1 MIKARS
7 REDRLFDALNYSLVL
22 LLCAIVIYP
31 LYFIIVASF
40 SDPYEVNTGQMWLFP
55 TEISFE
61 GYKRIF
67 QNDTLW
73 LGYRNSLIYMVI
85 GTCINVV
92 LTITGAYPLSRKD
105 FYGRGFFMVMIVFTM
120 FFSGGLIPTYLLVK
134 DFGMVNTL
142 WALIIPNAIVVWNL
156 IVARTFFTQS
166 IPEEVREAAFIDGCS
181 NIRFFMTIVVPLS
194 KAIIAVMVLF
204 YAVSHWNSFFSALI
218 YLRDENKYPL
228 QLVLRHILIQN
239 QVQENFDMGDLDST
253 VMLQLAEQIKYGAI
267 ILASIPVLILYP
279 FLQKYF
285 VKGIMIGSLK
295 G

>member
-1 MIKARS
+1 LIKARS
-7 REDRLFDALNYSLVL
+7 REDRLFDALNYALML

-31 LYFIIVASF
+31 LYFIVVASF

-55 TEISFE
+55 QELSFE
-61 GYKRIF
+61 GYQRIF

-73 LGYRNSLIYMVI
+73 LGYRNSLLYMAI

-92 LTITGAYPLSRKD
+92 LTIAGAYPLSRKD
-105 FYGRGFFMVMIVFTM
+105 FYGRSFFMVIIVFTM
-120 FFSGGLIPTYLLVK
+120 FFGGGLVPTYLLVK

-142 WALIIPNAIVVWNL
+142 WALIIPNAIAVWNL

-218 YLRDENKYPL
+218 YLRDEQKYPL

-239 QVQENFDMGDLDST
+239 EVQESFDMGDLDSS
-253 VMLQLAEQIKYGAI
+253 VMLQVAEQIKYGAI
-267 ILASIPVLILYP
+267 ILASLPVLILYP

>member
-1 MIKARS
+1 MIKVRS

-120 FFSGGLIPTYLLVK
+120 FFSGG
-134 DFGMVNTL
+134 
-142 WALIIPNAIVVWNL
+142 
-156 IVARTFFTQS
+156 
-166 IPEEVREAAFIDGCS
+166 
-181 NIRFFMTIVVPLS
+181 
-194 KAIIAVMVLF
+194 
-204 YAVSHWNSFFSALI
+204 
-218 YLRDENKYPL
+218 
-228 QLVLRHILIQN
+228 
-239 QVQENFDMGDLDST
+239 
-253 VMLQLAEQIKYGAI
+253 
-267 ILASIPVLILYP
+267 
-279 FLQKYF
+279 
-285 VKGIMIGSLK
+285 
-295 G
+295 

>member
-1 MIKARS
+1 MKARS
-7 REDRLFDALNYSLVL
+7 REDRLFDALNYTLTI

-31 LYFIIVASF
+31 LYFIVIASF

-55 TEISFE
+55 QDISFE

-73 LGYRNSLIYMVI
+73 LGYQNSLLYMAI

-105 FYGRGFFMVMIVFTM
+105 FYGRGFFMAIIVFTM
-120 FFSGGLIPTYLLVK
+120 FFGGGLVPTYLLVK

-142 WALIIPNAIVVWNL
+142 WALIIPNAIAVWNL
-156 IVARTFFTQS
+156 IVARTFFIQS

-181 NIRFFMTIVVPLS
+181 NIRFFMTIVLPLS

-218 YLRDENKYPL
+218 YLRDEHKYPL

-239 QVQENFDMGDLDST
+239 EVQESFDMGDLDSS

>member
-1 MIKARS
+1 MIKVRS

>member
-7 REDRLFDALNYSLVL
+7 REDRLFDALNYTLTI

-31 LYFIIVASF
+31 LYFIVIASF

-55 TEISFE
+55 QDISFE

-73 LGYRNSLIYMVI
+73 LGYQNSLLYMAI

-105 FYGRGFFMVMIVFTM
+105 FYGRGFFMAIIVFTM
-120 FFSGGLIPTYLLVK
+120 FFGGGLVPTYLLVK

-142 WALIIPNAIVVWNL
+142 WALIIPNAIAVWNL
-156 IVARTFFTQS
+156 IVARTFFIQS

-181 NIRFFMTIVVPLS
+181 NIRFFMTIVLPLS

-218 YLRDENKYPL
+218 YLRDEHKYPL

-239 QVQENFDMGDLDST
+239 EVQESFDMGDLDSS

>member
-1 MIKARS
+1 
-7 REDRLFDALNYSLVL
+7 
-22 LLCAIVIYP
+22 
-31 LYFIIVASF
+31 
-40 SDPYEVNTGQMWLFP
+40 
-55 TEISFE
+55 
-61 GYKRIF
+61 
-67 QNDTLW
+67 
-73 LGYRNSLIYMVI
+73 
-85 GTCINVV
+85 
-92 LTITGAYPLSRKD
+92 
-105 FYGRGFFMVMIVFTM
+105 
-120 FFSGGLIPTYLLVK
+120 
-134 DFGMVNTL
+134 MVNTL